1 MSTSTSTST
10 PRRWF
15 VAGDLNG
22 FFGLVVDN
30 LSILGFI
37 AMALV
42 GLFGMPAEVVY
53 GRMFPGTALGVLVGN
68 LIYTVMARRLA
79 ARTGRDDVTAMPL
92 GLDAPTS
99 IGMALLVLGPAFAGF
114 KQAGMDEAA
123 AANATWQL
131 GMASLMVMGAL
142 KFVLSFAGEAVT
154 RLVPR
159 AGLLGSIAGIALV
172 LMGFLPLVEALR
184 SPVVGFVTLGLLL
197 YVLVAKGRLPVK
209 LPGVFVAF
217 VFGTALYYA
226 LGALG
231 LGAPGFQWPQA
242 TALTVAFPW
251 PTLGFVDGLPYTV
264 PYLPLLLPF
273 GLLMVVGGINVSESA
288 RAAGDDYR
296 TRDILLTEALSTLV
310 AGLCGGVAQ
319 TTPYIG
325 QPAYKHMGARSGYTL
340 LTGLFIGI
348 GGMLGLVSGL
358 VQWLP
363 LAVLAPIIVYVALDI
378 TTQAFHATPPRHT
391 TAMVLGFLPSVAYML
406 SIKAGNPAW
415 IAPDHFARLMQ
426 AGDSHGLPEM
436 AVIVTL
442 GNGFIITAMIWIS
455 AVAAMI
461 DGRLLRASAFLLAG
475 AALALFGIIHSVHP
489 QGGIYLPWNLEGLP
503 RQISGQ
509 FVGAYLALA
518 ALLAA
523 LSLQRDPV
531 RLDTTA

>member
-1 MSTSTSTST
+1 
-10 PRRWF
+10 RWF

-37 AMALV
+37 AAALI
-42 GLFGMPAEVVY
+42 GIFGFPAEIVFA
-53 GRMFPGTALGVLVGN
+53 RMFPGTAFGVLVGN
-68 LIYTVMARRLA
+68 AIYTAMARRLA
-79 ARTGRDDVTAMPL
+79 AKSGRDDVTAMPL

-99 IGMALLVLGPAFAGF
+99 IGMALLVLGPAFIAF
-114 KQAGMDEAA
+114 KQRGLDENTAA
-123 AANATWQL
+123 IATWQL

-142 KFVLSFAGEAVT
+142 KLVLSFAGDAIT
-154 RLVPR
+154 RLIPR

-172 LMGFLPLVEALR
+172 LMGFLPLLEALR
-184 SPVVGFVTLGLLL
+184 SPLVGFVTLGLLL

-217 VFGTALYYA
+217 IVGTLLYYG
-226 LGALG
+226 LGGLG
-231 LGAPGFQWPQA
+231 LGAPGFHWPQA
-242 TALTVAFPW
+242 LPLRLVLPW
-251 PTLGFVDGLPYTV
+251 PSLGFLAGLPATV

-296 TRDILLTEALSTLV
+296 TRDILLVEAFSTLI

-348 GGMLGLVSGL
+348 GGMLGVVSGL

-378 TTQAFHATPPRHT
+378 TTQAFQATPPRHT

-406 SIKAGNPAW
+406 AIKLGNPAW
-415 IAPDHFARLMQ
+415 IAPERFGELMTTLD
-426 AGDSHGLPEM
+426 GKGLPEL
-436 AVIVTL
+436 AVIVAL
-442 GNGFIITAMIWIS
+442 GNGFIITAMLWTS
-455 AVAAMI
+455 AVAAMV
-461 DGRLLRASAFLLAG
+461 DARLRRAAVFLLVA
-475 AALALFGIIHSVHP
+475 AALTPFGVIHSVHA
-489 QGGIYLPWNLEGLP
+489 QGGIYLPWSLDGLQ
-503 RQISGQ
+503 RTVVWQ
-509 FVGAYLALA
+509 FTGGYVLLA
-518 ALLAA
+518 AIMLA
-523 LSLQRDPV
+523 LSLQRGVSDPS
-531 RLDTTA
+531 TARVDRIAGNR

>member
-1 MSTSTSTST
+1 MTAS
-10 PRRWF
+10 RRWF

-37 AMALV
+37 AAALI
-42 GLFGMPAEVVY
+42 GIFGFPADVVY
-53 GRMFPGTALGVLVGN
+53 ARMFPGTAFGVLVGN
-68 LIYTVMARRLA
+68 LIYTAMARRLA
-79 ARTGRDDVTAMPL
+79 ARSGRDDVTAMPL

-99 IGMALLVLGPAFAGF
+99 IGMALLVLGPAFVAF
-114 KQAGMDEAA
+114 KQQGLDEHAA
-123 AANATWQL
+123 AIATWQL

-142 KFVLSFAGEAVT
+142 KFVLSFAGDTVT
-154 RLVPR
+154 RLIPR

-197 YVLVAKGRLPVK
+197 YVLIAKGRLPVK

-217 VFGTALYYA
+217 VFGTVLYYA
-226 LGALG
+226 LGAAG
-231 LGAPGFQWPQA
+231 LGAPGFRWPQLA
-242 TALTVAFPW
+242 PLQLHLPW
-251 PTLGFVDGLPYTV
+251 PTLGFVDGLPATV

-296 TRDILLTEALSTLV
+296 TRDILLAEAFSTLI
-310 AGLCGGVAQ
+310 AGVCGGVAQ

-378 TTQAFHATPPRHT
+378 TTQAFQATPREHAA
-391 TAMVLGFLPSVAYML
+391 AMVLGFLPSVAYML
-406 SIKAGNPAW
+406 SIKLGNPAW
-415 IAPDHFARLMQ
+415 IPPQHFAELM
-426 AGDSHGLPEM
+426 AASDSPGLPEM

-442 GNGFIITAMIWIS
+442 GNGFIITAMIWTS
-455 AVAAMI
+455 AVAAMV
-461 DGRLLRASAFLLAG
+461 DRRLLRAAAFLFAG
-475 AALALFGIIHSVHP
+475 AVLALFGIIHSVHP
-489 QGGIYLPWNLEGLP
+489 QGGIYLPWTLQGL
-503 RQISGQ
+503 QSVIAWQ
-509 FVGAYLALA
+509 FIGAYLALA
-518 ALLAA
+518 MLMAL
-523 LSLQRDPV
+523 LSLQRDASKPG
-531 RLDTTA
+531 TTERV